1 MQVVVLSSAKDDL
14 RGGCAVTVADL
25 HSRLGC
31 LLEFH
36 GISVDEDG
44 NIFLKLQMKASGG
57 TVDLNPCIQANS
69 K

>member
-1 MQVVVLSSAKDDL
+1 M
-14 RGGCAVTVADL
+14 TVADL

-44 NIFLKLQMKASGG
+44 NIFLTLQIKASGG

>member
-14 RGGCAVTVADL
+14 RDGCAVTVAEL
-25 HSRLGC
+25 HSQLGG
-31 LLEFH
+31 LLEFRD
-36 GISVDEDG
+36 ISVDEDG

-57 TVDLNPCIQANS
+57 TVDLNPSIQANS

>member
-1 MQVVVLSSAKDDL
+1 M
-14 RGGCAVTVADL
+14 TVADL

-44 NIFLKLQMKASGG
+44 NIVLKLQMRASGG
-57 TVDLNPCIQANS
+57 TVDLNPCIKTNR

>member
-1 MQVVVLSSAKDDL
+1 M
-14 RGGCAVTVADL
+14 TVADL
-25 HSRLGC
+25 HSQLGG

-44 NIFLKLQMKASGG
+44 NIVLKLQMKANGE
-57 TVDLNPCIQANS
+57 TVDLNPFIQANS

>member
-1 MQVVVLSSAKDDL
+1 M

-44 NIFLKLQMKASGG
+44 NIFLTLQIKASGG
-57 TVDLNPCIQANS
+57 TVDLNPCIKANS